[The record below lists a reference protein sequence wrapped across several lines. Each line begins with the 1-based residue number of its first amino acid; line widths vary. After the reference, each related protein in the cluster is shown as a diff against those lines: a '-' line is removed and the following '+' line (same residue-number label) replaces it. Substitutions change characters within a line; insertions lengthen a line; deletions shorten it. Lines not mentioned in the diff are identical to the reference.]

1 MPNWHIY
8 LCIVQL
14 QDNIKIS
21 DLITQGLISKQHQD
35 ILHIPMRRGGRVVE
49 GARLESVY
57 TSKAYRGFESLSLR
71 HITIAAFLSL
81 FKRFATSRGTLG
93 EYE

>member
-71 HITIAAFLSL
+71 HCLALTVNPLVSQSSVYKL
-81 FKRFATSRGTLG
+81 L
-93 EYE
+93 